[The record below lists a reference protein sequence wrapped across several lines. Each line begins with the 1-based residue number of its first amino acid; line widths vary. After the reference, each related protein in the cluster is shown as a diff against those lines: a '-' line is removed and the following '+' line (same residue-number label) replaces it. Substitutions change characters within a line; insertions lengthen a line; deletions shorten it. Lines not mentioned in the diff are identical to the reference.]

1 MMSSERDEEAG
12 SSDEQAARI
21 SRRLSLRWKLLQG
34 VGVALIALS
43 MFIEWP
49 APADTSLPQ
58 TSSFL
63 LVLGILVLVAGLIAE
78 KWNAGNP

>member
-1 MMSSERDEEAG
+1 MSTEREEKPR
-12 SSDEQAARI
+12 SSDKQCTNI